1 MNDGHLAQE
10 KLQERVNF
18 GEKYLSM
25 IQLYLV
31 LADFWDKYLSM
42 IQLYLVLADF
52 CFWSDLVLLAE
63 VRRRF
68 VDDVI
73 SWSKRKSKIFSF
85 LKFSLALDPT
95 FDLSKQNTV
104 NLAVE
109 MPPLSGVFRKTFTN

>member
-18 GEKYLSM
+18 GE
-25 IQLYLV
+25 
-31 LADFWDKYLSM
+31 KYLSM

-73 SWSKRKSKIFSF
+73 SWSKSKSKIFSF
-85 LKFSLALDPT
+85 LKFSLVLDPT
-95 FDLSKQNTV
+95 FDLPKQNTV

-109 MPPLSGVFRKTFTN
+109 MLPLSGVFRKKFTN

>member
-1 MNDGHLAQE
+1 
-10 KLQERVNF
+10 
-18 GEKYLSM
+18 
-25 IQLYLV
+25 
-31 LADFWDKYLSM
+31 M

-73 SWSKRKSKIFSF
+73 SWSKSKSKSKIFSF
-85 LKFSLALDPT
+85 LKFSFALDPT
-95 FDLSKQNTV
+95 FDLPKQNTV

-109 MPPLSGVFRKTFTN
+109 MLPLSGVL